1 MRSETLAELI
11 SKIPLLE
18 DPISW
23 SVKGEVV
30 LADSDCVRI
39 ANAIRAWIMEG
50 KDWGESS

>member
-11 SKIPLLE
+11 SRIPLLE
-18 DPISW
+18 DPVSW
-23 SVKGEVV
+23 SAKGQVFV
-30 LADSDCVRI
+30 ADSDCARI